1 MLASKSSTLFPGDHR
16 AGNHPPPPWTTPPS
30 PELHTGTLLP
40 SWCPFLQRSMQLHF
54 IDFCSFVFYLIHRNF
69 LDYECLL
76 MGAYSP
82 SNHASHRLKVTS
94 CVISPKDLYF
104 AKLRDKKWVTILV
117 WRVTL
122 IGIDELEIQSFRSSS
137 STVPNGLTINAGS
150 PEVTYYAI
158 FLFGSYLYEQFNI
171 TKLAGQF
178 AGS

>member
-1 MLASKSSTLFPGDHR
+1 M
-16 AGNHPPPPWTTPPS
+16 
-30 PELHTGTLLP
+30 
-40 SWCPFLQRSMQLHF
+40 
-54 IDFCSFVFYLIHRNF
+54 
-69 LDYECLL
+69 
-76 MGAYSP
+76 
-82 SNHASHRLKVTS
+82 
-94 CVISPKDLYF
+94 
-104 AKLRDKKWVTILV
+104 TILV